1 MNQRVY
7 TPVLQELLAEF
18 PAVVL
23 LGPRQVGKTTIALDW
38 VDALGDKA
46 LYLDLELP
54 SAQRQLDDAEGFL
67 LAQRGRLVVLD
78 EVQRVPGLFAVLRGV
93 IDQRRRAGEA
103 VGQFMLLGSASGALL
118 GQAAESLA
126 GRIATLQITP
136 FQARE
141 LAQVRA
147 QSRGTGPATADT
159 NATTSASAIASA
171 NDARLATLWLRGG
184 FPLSYL
190 ARSDAA
196 SLRWRESFIT
206 TYLERDIPA
215 LGLRI
220 PATTLRRL
228 WTMLAHHQGQL
239 LNQSQLAAALAVS
252 GSTVARYIDVLCDL
266 MLVRR
271 LQPWVGNVGKR
282 LTRAPKVYVRDCG
295 LLHALLG
302 LPNTEAVLAHP
313 VAGSSWEGHV
323 IEQLIAAAPDAEA
336 SFYRTSNGAEADLVL
351 TPRSGQ
357 AWVIEVK
364 RSTAPTVSRGFHQAA
379 HDVKAQRRL
388 LVAPVAQAYRTT
400 GDIEVMPLLAAV
412 EAVAQLR

>member
-1 MNQRVY
+1 M
-7 TPVLQELLAEF
+7 
-18 PAVVL
+18 
-23 LGPRQVGKTTIALDW
+23 
-38 VDALGDKA
+38 
-46 LYLDLELP
+46 
-54 SAQRQLDDAEGFL
+54 
-67 LAQRGRLVVLD
+67 
-78 EVQRVPGLFAVLRGV
+78 
-93 IDQRRRAGEA
+93 
-103 VGQFMLLGSASGALL
+103 
-118 GQAAESLA
+118 
-126 GRIATLQITP
+126 QITP

-147 QSRGTGPATADT
+147 KSPGSSAATADT
-159 NATTSASAIASA
+159 NAATNAIAIASA

-379 HDVKAQRRL
+379 QDVKAQRRL

-400 GDIEVMPLLAAV
+400 GDIEVMPLLTVV